1 MPFCVLNLLF
11 FIWNIMM
18 IQSLLTQFGESHI
31 RVQSAIAALQQGQGV
46 LVVDDENR
54 ENEGDFV
61 FSAEHLTAPQMAEMI
76 REGSGIV
83 CLCMGEERI
92 KQLDLP
98 QMVTNNTSQNNT
110 AYTVTIEA
118 KHGVTTGVSAVDRVT
133 TIKAAT
139 ADNAKPSDLS
149 RPGHVFGLKA
159 QTGGVLVRRG
169 HTEASVDLMQL
180 AGLKPFGVICE
191 LTNPDGSMARLPEV
205 SDYANKHTMTV
216 VSIEDLVQYIQAAQ
230 LKVS

>member
-1 MPFCVLNLLF
+1 
-11 FIWNIMM
+11 M
-18 IQSLLTQFGESHI
+18 IQSYLTQFGQPSERVI
-31 RVQSAIAALQQGQGV
+31 RALDALKQGQGV

-61 FSAEHLTAPQMAEMI
+61 FSAEFLTDAQMAMMI

-92 KQLDLP
+92 QQLDLP
-98 QMVTNNTSQNNT
+98 QMVAHNTSQNNT

-118 KHGVTTGVSAVDRVT
+118 KCGVTTGVSASDRVT

-139 ADNAKPSDLS
+139 ADNATPSDLS
-149 RPGHVFGLKA
+149 RPGHVFGLQAKP
-159 QTGGVLVRRG
+159 GGVLVRRG

-191 LTNPDGSMARLPEV
+191 LTNPDGSMAKLPEV
-205 SDYANKHTMTV
+205 SAFAHKHAMPV
-216 VSIEDLVQYIQAAQ
+216 VSIEDLVQYIVQAQQQAC
-230 LKVS
+230 

>member
-1 MPFCVLNLLF
+1 
-11 FIWNIMM
+11 MM
-18 IQSLLTQFGESHI
+18 IQSSLLSQFGEPLE
-31 RVQSAIAALQQGQGV
+31 RVERAIAALQQGEGV

-61 FSAEHLTAPQMAEMI
+61 YSAQHLTTEQMAMMI

-83 CLCMGEERI
+83 CLCMGDERV

-98 QMVTNNTSQNNT
+98 QMVEHNTSQNKT

-118 KHGVTTGVSAVDRVT
+118 KTGVTTGVSAADRVT
-133 TIKAAT
+133 TMKAAT
-139 ADNAKPSDLS
+139 ADNAKPEDLS
-149 RPGHVFGLKA
+149 RPGHVFGLRA

-180 AGLKPFGVICE
+180 AGLTPFGVICE

-205 SDYANKHTMTV
+205 SKFASEHNMPV
-216 VSIEDLVQYIQAAQ
+216 VSIEDLVAYIQATQKQAC
-230 LKVS
+230 

>member
-1 MPFCVLNLLF
+1 
-11 FIWNIMM
+11 M
-18 IQSLLTQFGESHI
+18 IQSSLLSQFGEPLE
-31 RVQSAIAALQQGQGV
+31 RVERAIAALQQGEGV

-61 FSAEHLTAPQMAEMI
+61 YSAQHLTTEQMAMMI

-83 CLCMGEERI
+83 CLCMGDERV

-98 QMVTNNTSQNNT
+98 QMVEHNTSQNKT

-118 KHGVTTGVSAVDRVT
+118 KTGVTTGVSAADRVT

-139 ADNAKPSDLS
+139 ADNAKPEDLS
-149 RPGHVFGLKA
+149 RPGHVFGLRA

-180 AGLKPFGVICE
+180 AGLTPFGVICE

-205 SDYANKHTMTV
+205 SKFANEHNMPV
-216 VSIEDLVQYIQAAQ
+216 VSIEDLVAYLQATQKQAC
-230 LKVS
+230 

>member
-1 MPFCVLNLLF
+1 
-11 FIWNIMM
+11 MM
-18 IQSLLTQFGESHI
+18 IQSSLLSQFGEPLE
-31 RVQSAIAALQQGQGV
+31 RVERAIAALQQGEGV

-61 FSAEHLTAPQMAEMI
+61 YSAQHLTTEQMAMMI

-83 CLCMGEERI
+83 CLCMGDERV

-98 QMVTNNTSQNNT
+98 QMVEHNTSQNKT

-118 KHGVTTGVSAVDRVT
+118 KTGVTTGVSAADRVT

-139 ADNAKPSDLS
+139 ADNAKPEDLS
-149 RPGHVFGLKA
+149 RPGHVFGLRA

-180 AGLKPFGVICE
+180 AGLTPFGVICE

-205 SDYANKHTMTV
+205 SKFASEHNMPV
-216 VSIEDLVQYIQAAQ
+216 VSIEDLVAYLQATQKQAC
-230 LKVS
+230 

>member
-1 MPFCVLNLLF
+1 M
-11 FIWNIMM
+11 
-18 IQSLLTQFGESHI
+18 QSSLLSQFGEPLE
-31 RVQSAIAALQQGQGV
+31 RVERAIVALQRGEGV

-61 FSAEHLTAPQMAEMI
+61 FSAQHLTTAQMAMMI

-83 CLCMGEERI
+83 CLCMGEERV

-118 KHGVTTGVSAVDRVT
+118 KHGVTTGVSAADRVT

-139 ADNAKPSDLS
+139 ADNAQPSDLS

-169 HTEASVDLMQL
+169 HTEASIDLMQL

-191 LTNPDGSMARLPEV
+191 LNNVDGSMARLPQV
-205 SDYANKHTMTV
+205 SEFALKHDMVV
-216 VSIEDLVQYIQAAQ
+216 VSIEDLVQYIRLHQQHA
-230 LKVS
+230 S

>member
-1 MPFCVLNLLF
+1 
-11 FIWNIMM
+11 MM
-18 IQSLLTQFGESHI
+18 IQSSLLSQFGEPLE
-31 RVQSAIAALQQGQGV
+31 RVERAIAALQQGEGV

-61 FSAEHLTAPQMAEMI
+61 YSAQHLTTEQMAMMI

-83 CLCMGEERI
+83 CLCMGDERV

-98 QMVTNNTSQNNT
+98 QMVEHNTSQNKT

-118 KHGVTTGVSAVDRVT
+118 KTGVTTGVSAADRVT

-139 ADNAKPSDLS
+139 ADNAKPEDLS
-149 RPGHVFGLKA
+149 RLGHVFGLRA

-180 AGLKPFGVICE
+180 AGLTPFGVICE

-205 SDYANKHTMTV
+205 SKFANEHNMPV
-216 VSIEDLVQYIQAAQ
+216 VSIEDLVAYIQATQKQAC
-230 LKVS
+230 

>member
-1 MPFCVLNLLF
+1 
-11 FIWNIMM
+11 MM
-18 IQSLLTQFGESHI
+18 IQSSLLSQFGEPFT
-31 RVQSAIAALQQGQGV
+31 RVEKAIAALQSGQGV

-61 FSAEHLTAPQMAEMI
+61 FSAAHLTTAQMAMMI

-83 CLCMGEERI
+83 CLCMGDERV

-98 QMVTNNTSQNNT
+98 QMVVNNTSQNKT

-118 KHGVTTGVSAVDRVT
+118 KNGVTTGVSAADRVT
-133 TIKAAT
+133 TIKTAT
-139 ADNAKPSDLS
+139 ADDAKPEDLS
-149 RPGHVFGLKA
+149 RPGHVFGLRA

-169 HTEASVDLMQL
+169 HTEASVDLMKL

-191 LTNPDGSMARLPEV
+191 LNNVDGSMARLPQV
-205 SDYANKHTMTV
+205 SEFALKHDMVV
-216 VSIEDLVQYIQAAQ
+216 VSIEDLVQYIQLHEQQAC
-230 LKVS
+230 

>member
-1 MPFCVLNLLF
+1 
-11 FIWNIMM
+11 MM
-18 IQSLLTQFGESHI
+18 IQSSLLSQFGEPLE
-31 RVQSAIAALQQGQGV
+31 RVERAIAALQQGEGV

-61 FSAEHLTAPQMAEMI
+61 YSAQHLTTEQMAMMI

-83 CLCMGEERI
+83 CLCMGDERV

-98 QMVTNNTSQNNT
+98 QMVEHNTSQNKT

-118 KHGVTTGVSAVDRVT
+118 KTGVTTGVSAADRVT

-139 ADNAKPSDLS
+139 ADNAKPEDLS
-149 RPGHVFGLKA
+149 RPGHVFGLRA

-180 AGLKPFGVICE
+180 AGLTPFGVICE

-205 SDYANKHTMTV
+205 SKFANEHNMPV
-216 VSIEDLVQYIQAAQ
+216 VSIEDLVAYLHATQKQAC
-230 LKVS
+230 

>member
-1 MPFCVLNLLF
+1 M
-11 FIWNIMM
+11 
-18 IQSLLTQFGESHI
+18 QSSLLSQFGEPLE
-31 RVQSAIAALQQGQGV
+31 RVERAIAALQQGEGV

-61 FSAEHLTAPQMAEMI
+61 YSAQHLTTEQMAMMI

-83 CLCMGEERI
+83 CLCMGDERV

-98 QMVTNNTSQNNT
+98 QMVEHNTSQNKT

-118 KHGVTTGVSAVDRVT
+118 KTGVTTGVSAADRVT

-139 ADNAKPSDLS
+139 AEKAKPEDLS
-149 RPGHVFGLKA
+149 RPGHVFGLRA

-180 AGLKPFGVICE
+180 AGLAPFGVICE

-205 SDYANKHTMTV
+205 STFATAHAMPV
-216 VSIEDLVQYIQAAQ
+216 VSIEDLVAYIEFNQKQAC
-230 LKVS
+230 

>member
-1 MPFCVLNLLF
+1 
-11 FIWNIMM
+11 MM
-18 IQSLLTQFGESHI
+18 IQSSLLSQFGEPLE
-31 RVQSAIAALQQGQGV
+31 RVERAIAALQQGEGV

-61 FSAEHLTAPQMAEMI
+61 YSAQHLTTEQMAMMI

-83 CLCMGEERI
+83 CLCMGNERV

-98 QMVTNNTSQNNT
+98 QMVEHNTSQNKT

-118 KHGVTTGVSAVDRVT
+118 KTGVTTGVSAADRVT
-133 TIKAAT
+133 TINAAT
-139 ADNAKPSDLS
+139 ADNAKPEDLS
-149 RPGHVFGLKA
+149 RPGHVFGLRA

-180 AGLKPFGVICE
+180 AGLTPFGVICE

-205 SDYANKHTMTV
+205 SKFASEHNMPV
-216 VSIEDLVQYIQAAQ
+216 VSIEDLVAYIQATQKQAC
-230 LKVS
+230 

>member
-1 MPFCVLNLLF
+1 
-11 FIWNIMM
+11 MM
-18 IQSLLTQFGESHI
+18 IQSSLLSQFGEPLE
-31 RVQSAIAALQQGQGV
+31 RVDRAIAALQQGEGV

-61 FSAEHLTAPQMAEMI
+61 YSAQHLTTEQMAMMI

-83 CLCMGEERI
+83 CLCMGDERV

-98 QMVTNNTSQNNT
+98 QMVEHNTSQNKT

-118 KHGVTTGVSAVDRVT
+118 KTGVTTGVSAADRVT

-139 ADNAKPSDLS
+139 AEKAKPEDLS
-149 RPGHVFGLKA
+149 RPGHVFGLRA

-180 AGLKPFGVICE
+180 AGLAPFGVICE

-205 SDYANKHTMTV
+205 STFAIEHAMPV
-216 VSIEDLVQYIQAAQ
+216 VSIEDLVAYIELNQKQAC
-230 LKVS
+230 

>member
-1 MPFCVLNLLF
+1 M
-11 FIWNIMM
+11 
-18 IQSLLTQFGESHI
+18 QSSLLSQFGEPLE
-31 RVQSAIAALQQGQGV
+31 RVERAIAALQQGEGV

-61 FSAEHLTAPQMAEMI
+61 YSAQHLTTEQMAMMI

-83 CLCMGEERI
+83 CLCMGDERV

-98 QMVTNNTSQNNT
+98 QMVEHNTSQNKT

-118 KHGVTTGVSAVDRVT
+118 KTGVTTGVSAADRVT
-133 TIKAAT
+133 TIKVAT
-139 ADNAKPSDLS
+139 ADNAKPEDLS
-149 RPGHVFGLKA
+149 RPGHVFGLRA

-180 AGLKPFGVICE
+180 AGLTPFGVICE

-205 SDYANKHTMTV
+205 SKFANEHNMPV
-216 VSIEDLVQYIQAAQ
+216 VSIEDLVAYLQATQKQAC
-230 LKVS
+230 

>member
-1 MPFCVLNLLF
+1 
-11 FIWNIMM
+11 MM
-18 IQSLLTQFGESHI
+18 IQSSLLSQFGEPLE
-31 RVQSAIAALQQGQGV
+31 RVERAIAALQQGEGV

-61 FSAEHLTAPQMAEMI
+61 YSAQHLTTEQMAMMI

-83 CLCMGEERI
+83 CLCMGDERV

-98 QMVTNNTSQNNT
+98 QMVEHNTSQNKT

-118 KHGVTTGVSAVDRVT
+118 RTGVTTGVSAADRVT

-139 ADNAKPSDLS
+139 AEKAKPEDLS
-149 RPGHVFGLKA
+149 RPGHVFGLRA

-180 AGLKPFGVICE
+180 AGLAPFGVICE

-205 SDYANKHTMTV
+205 STFAIEHAMPV
-216 VSIEDLVQYIQAAQ
+216 VSIEDLVAYIELNQKQAC
-230 LKVS
+230 

>member
-1 MPFCVLNLLF
+1 
-11 FIWNIMM
+11 MM
-18 IQSLLTQFGESHI
+18 IQSSLLSQFGEPLE
-31 RVQSAIAALQQGQGV
+31 RVERAIAALQQGEGV

-61 FSAEHLTAPQMAEMI
+61 YSAQHLTTEQMAMMI

-83 CLCMGEERI
+83 CLCMGDERV

-98 QMVTNNTSQNNT
+98 QMVEHNTSQNKT

-118 KHGVTTGVSAVDRVT
+118 KTGVTTGVSAADRVT

-139 ADNAKPSDLS
+139 ADNAKPEDLS
-149 RPGHVFGLKA
+149 RPGHVFGLRA
-159 QTGGVLVRRG
+159 QTGGILVRRG

-180 AGLKPFGVICE
+180 AGLTPFGVICE
-191 LTNPDGSMARLPEV
+191 LTNPDGSMDRLPQV
-205 SDYANKHTMTV
+205 SKFANEHNMPV
-216 VSIEDLVQYIQAAQ
+216 VSIEDLVAYLQATQKQAC
-230 LKVS
+230 

>member
-1 MPFCVLNLLF
+1 M
-11 FIWNIMM
+11 
-18 IQSLLTQFGESHI
+18 QSSLLSQFGEPLE
-31 RVQSAIAALQQGQGV
+31 RVERAIAALQQGEGV

-61 FSAEHLTAPQMAEMI
+61 YSAQHLTTEQMAMMI

-83 CLCMGEERI
+83 CLCMGDERV

-98 QMVTNNTSQNNT
+98 QMVEHNTSQNKT

-118 KHGVTTGVSAVDRVT
+118 KTGVSTGVSAADRVT

-139 ADNAKPSDLS
+139 ADNAKPEDLS
-149 RPGHVFGLKA
+149 RPGHVFGLRA

-180 AGLKPFGVICE
+180 AGLTPFGVICE

-205 SDYANKHTMTV
+205 SKFANEHNMPV
-216 VSIEDLVQYIQAAQ
+216 VSIEDLVAYIQATQKQAC
-230 LKVS
+230 

>member
-1 MPFCVLNLLF
+1 
-11 FIWNIMM
+11 MM
-18 IQSLLTQFGESHI
+18 IQSSLLSQFGEPLE
-31 RVQSAIAALQQGQGV
+31 RVERAIAALQQGEGV

-61 FSAEHLTAPQMAEMI
+61 YSAQHLTTEQMVMMI

-83 CLCMGEERI
+83 CLCMGDERV

-98 QMVTNNTSQNNT
+98 QMVEHNTSQNKT

-118 KHGVTTGVSAVDRVT
+118 KTGVTTGVSAADRVT

-139 ADNAKPSDLS
+139 AEKAKPEDLS
-149 RPGHVFGLKA
+149 RPGHVFGLRA

-180 AGLKPFGVICE
+180 AGLAPFGVICE

-205 SDYANKHTMTV
+205 STFAIEQAMPV
-216 VSIEDLVQYIQAAQ
+216 VSIEDLVAYIELNQKQAC
-230 LKVS
+230 

>member
-1 MPFCVLNLLF
+1 M
-11 FIWNIMM
+11 
-18 IQSLLTQFGESHI
+18 QSSLLSQFGEPLE
-31 RVQSAIAALQQGQGV
+31 RVDRAIAALQQGEGV

-61 FSAEHLTAPQMAEMI
+61 YSAQHLTTEQMAMMI

-83 CLCMGEERI
+83 CLCMGDERV

-98 QMVTNNTSQNNT
+98 QMVEHNTSQNKT

-118 KHGVTTGVSAVDRVT
+118 KTGVTTGVSAADRVT

-139 ADNAKPSDLS
+139 AEKAKPEDLS
-149 RPGHVFGLKA
+149 RPGHVFGLRA

-180 AGLKPFGVICE
+180 AGLAPFGVICE

-205 SDYANKHTMTV
+205 STFAIEHAMPV
-216 VSIEDLVQYIQAAQ
+216 VSIEDLVAYIELNQKQAC
-230 LKVS
+230 

>member
-1 MPFCVLNLLF
+1 M
-11 FIWNIMM
+11 I
-18 IQSLLTQFGESHI
+18 IQSSLRSQFGEPLE
-31 RVQSAIAALQQGQGV
+31 RVERAIAALQQGEGV

-61 FSAEHLTAPQMAEMI
+61 YSAQHLTTEQMAMMI

-83 CLCMGEERI
+83 CLCMGDERV

-98 QMVTNNTSQNNT
+98 QMVEHNTSQNKT

-118 KHGVTTGVSAVDRVT
+118 KTGVTTGVSAADRVT

-139 ADNAKPSDLS
+139 ADNAKPEDLS
-149 RPGHVFGLKA
+149 RPGHVFGLRA

-180 AGLKPFGVICE
+180 AGLTPFGVICE

-205 SDYANKHTMTV
+205 SKFASEHNMPV
-216 VSIEDLVQYIQAAQ
+216 VSIEDLVAYIQATQKQAC
-230 LKVS
+230 

>member
-1 MPFCVLNLLF
+1 M
-11 FIWNIMM
+11 
-18 IQSLLTQFGESHI
+18 QSSLLSQFGEPLE
-31 RVQSAIAALQQGQGV
+31 RVERAIAALQQGEGV

-61 FSAEHLTAPQMAEMI
+61 YSAQHLTTEQMAMMI

-83 CLCMGEERI
+83 CLCMGDERV

-98 QMVTNNTSQNNT
+98 QMVEHNTSQNKT

-118 KHGVTTGVSAVDRVT
+118 KTGVTTGVSAADRVS

-139 ADNAKPSDLS
+139 ADNAKPEDLS
-149 RPGHVFGLKA
+149 RPGHVFGLRA

-180 AGLKPFGVICE
+180 AGLTPFGVICE

-205 SDYANKHTMTV
+205 SKFANEHNMPV
-216 VSIEDLVQYIQAAQ
+216 VSIEDLVAYLQATQKQAC
-230 LKVS
+230 

>member
-1 MPFCVLNLLF
+1 
-11 FIWNIMM
+11 MM
-18 IQSLLTQFGESHI
+18 IQSSLLSQFGEPLE
-31 RVQSAIAALQQGQGV
+31 RVERAIAALQQGEGV

-61 FSAEHLTAPQMAEMI
+61 YSAQHLTTEQMAMMI

-83 CLCMGEERI
+83 CLCMGDERV

-98 QMVTNNTSQNNT
+98 QMVEHNTSQNKT

-118 KHGVTTGVSAVDRVT
+118 KTGVTTGVSAADRVT

-139 ADNAKPSDLS
+139 ADNAKPEDLS
-149 RPGHVFGLKA
+149 RPGHVFGLRA

-180 AGLKPFGVICE
+180 AGLTPFGVICE
-191 LTNPDGSMARLPEV
+191 LTNLDGSMARLPEV
-205 SDYANKHTMTV
+205 SKFANEHNMPV
-216 VSIEDLVQYIQAAQ
+216 VSIEDLVAYLQATQKQAC
-230 LKVS
+230 

>member
-1 MPFCVLNLLF
+1 
-11 FIWNIMM
+11 MM
-18 IQSLLTQFGESHI
+18 IQSSLLSQFGEPLE
-31 RVQSAIAALQQGQGV
+31 RVERAIAALQQGEGV

-61 FSAEHLTAPQMAEMI
+61 YSAQHLTTEQMAMMI

-83 CLCMGEERI
+83 CLCMGDERV

-98 QMVTNNTSQNNT
+98 QMVEHNTSQNKT

-118 KHGVTTGVSAVDRVT
+118 KTGVTTGVSAADRVT

-139 ADNAKPSDLS
+139 ADNAKPEDLS
-149 RPGHVFGLKA
+149 RPGHVFGLRA

-180 AGLKPFGVICE
+180 AGLTPFGVICE

-205 SDYANKHTMTV
+205 SKFANEHNMPV
-216 VSIEDLVQYIQAAQ
+216 VSIEDLVAYIQATQKQAC
-230 LKVS
+230 

>member
-1 MPFCVLNLLF
+1 
-11 FIWNIMM
+11 MM
-18 IQSLLTQFGESHI
+18 IQSSLLSQFGEPLE
-31 RVQSAIAALQQGQGV
+31 RVERAIAALQQGECV

-61 FSAEHLTAPQMAEMI
+61 YSAQHLTTEQMAMMI

-83 CLCMGEERI
+83 CLCMGDERV

-98 QMVTNNTSQNNT
+98 QMVEHNTSQNKT

-118 KHGVTTGVSAVDRVT
+118 KTGVTTGVSAADRVT

-139 ADNAKPSDLS
+139 ADNAKPEDLS
-149 RPGHVFGLKA
+149 RPGHVFGLRA

-180 AGLKPFGVICE
+180 AGLTPFGVICE
-191 LTNPDGSMARLPEV
+191 LTNPDGSMARLPQV
-205 SDYANKHTMTV
+205 SKFANEHNMPV
-216 VSIEDLVQYIQAAQ
+216 VSIEDLVAYLQATQKQAC
-230 LKVS
+230 

>member
-1 MPFCVLNLLF
+1 
-11 FIWNIMM
+11 M
-18 IQSLLTQFGESHI
+18 IQSSLLSQFGEPLE
-31 RVQSAIAALQQGQGV
+31 RVERAIAALQQGEGV

-61 FSAEHLTAPQMAEMI
+61 YSAQHLTTEQMAMMI

-83 CLCMGEERI
+83 CLCMGDERV

-98 QMVTNNTSQNNT
+98 QMVEHNTSQNKT

-118 KHGVTTGVSAVDRVT
+118 KTGVTTGVSAADRVT

-139 ADNAKPSDLS
+139 ADNAKPEDLS
-149 RPGHVFGLKA
+149 RPGHVFGLRA

-180 AGLKPFGVICE
+180 AGLTPFGVICE

-205 SDYANKHTMTV
+205 SKFASEHNMPV
-216 VSIEDLVQYIQAAQ
+216 VSIEDLVAYLQATQKQAC
-230 LKVS
+230 

>member
-1 MPFCVLNLLF
+1 M
-11 FIWNIMM
+11 
-18 IQSLLTQFGESHI
+18 QSSLLSQFGEPLE
-31 RVQSAIAALQQGQGV
+31 RVERAIAALQQGEGV

-61 FSAEHLTAPQMAEMI
+61 YSAQHLTTEQMAMMI

-83 CLCMGEERI
+83 CLCMGDERV

-98 QMVTNNTSQNNT
+98 QMVEHNTSQNKT

-118 KHGVTTGVSAVDRVT
+118 KTGVTTGVSAADRVT

-139 ADNAKPSDLS
+139 ADNAKPEDLS
-149 RPGHVFGLKA
+149 RPGHVFGLRA

-180 AGLKPFGVICE
+180 AGLTPFGVICE

-205 SDYANKHTMTV
+205 SKFANEHNMPV
-216 VSIEDLVQYIQAAQ
+216 VSIEDLVAYIQATQKQAC
-230 LKVS
+230 

>member
-1 MPFCVLNLLF
+1 M
-11 FIWNIMM
+11 
-18 IQSLLTQFGESHI
+18 QSSLLSQFGEPLE
-31 RVQSAIAALQQGQGV
+31 RVERAIAALQQGEGV

-61 FSAEHLTAPQMAEMI
+61 YSAQHLTTEQMAMMI

-83 CLCMGEERI
+83 CLCMGDERV

-98 QMVTNNTSQNNT
+98 QMVEHNTSQNKT

-118 KHGVTTGVSAVDRVT
+118 KTGVTTGVSAADRVT

-139 ADNAKPSDLS
+139 ADNAKPEDLS
-149 RPGHVFGLKA
+149 RPGHVFGLRA

-180 AGLKPFGVICE
+180 AGLTPFGVICE

-205 SDYANKHTMTV
+205 SKFASEHNMPV
-216 VSIEDLVQYIQAAQ
+216 VSIEDLVAYLQATQKQAC
-230 LKVS
+230 

>member
-1 MPFCVLNLLF
+1 M
-11 FIWNIMM
+11 
-18 IQSLLTQFGESHI
+18 QSSLLSQFGEPLE
-31 RVQSAIAALQQGQGV
+31 RVERAIAALQQGEGV

-61 FSAEHLTAPQMAEMI
+61 YSAQHLTTEQMAMMI

-83 CLCMGEERI
+83 CLCMGDERV

-98 QMVTNNTSQNNT
+98 QMVEHNTSQNKT

-118 KHGVTTGVSAVDRVT
+118 KTGVTTGVSAADRVT

-139 ADNAKPSDLS
+139 AEKAKPEDLS
-149 RPGHVFGLKA
+149 RPGHVFGLRA

-180 AGLKPFGVICE
+180 AGLAPFGVICE

-205 SDYANKHTMTV
+205 STFAIEHAMPV
-216 VSIEDLVQYIQAAQ
+216 VSIEDLVAYIELNQKQAC
-230 LKVS
+230 

>member
-1 MPFCVLNLLF
+1 M
-11 FIWNIMM
+11 
-18 IQSLLTQFGESHI
+18 QSSLLSQFGEPLE
-31 RVQSAIAALQQGQGV
+31 RVERAIAALQQGEGV

-61 FSAEHLTAPQMAEMI
+61 YSAQHLTTEQMAMMI

-83 CLCMGEERI
+83 CLCMGDERV

-98 QMVTNNTSQNNT
+98 QMVEHNTSQNKT

-118 KHGVTTGVSAVDRVT
+118 KTGVTTGVSAADRVT

-139 ADNAKPSDLS
+139 ADNAKPEDLS
-149 RPGHVFGLKA
+149 RPGHVFGLRA

-180 AGLKPFGVICE
+180 AGLTPFGVICE
-191 LTNPDGSMARLPEV
+191 LTNPDGSMARLPQV
-205 SDYANKHTMTV
+205 SKFANEHNMPV
-216 VSIEDLVQYIQAAQ
+216 VSIEDLVAYLQATQKQAC
-230 LKVS
+230 